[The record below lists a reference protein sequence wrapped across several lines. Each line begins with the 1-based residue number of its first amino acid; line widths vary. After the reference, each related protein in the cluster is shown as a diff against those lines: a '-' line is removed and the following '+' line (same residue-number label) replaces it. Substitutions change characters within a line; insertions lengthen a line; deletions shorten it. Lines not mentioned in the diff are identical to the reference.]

1 MLTYIL
7 ALVFLI
13 FGIGLVV
20 LTEIYKK
27 AIKYKEENEL
37 TI

>member
-1 MLTYIL
+1 MGVIAT
-7 ALVFLI
+7 VFFF
-13 FGIGLVV
+13 FGIGLLV

-27 AIKYKEENEL
+27 AIQFKEENEL